1 MDSIFTWIIIGLVAA
16 VMVKGLLVDPT
27 IRELQKPQKREDR

>member
-16 VMVKGLLVDPT
+16 VMAKGLLVDPT
-27 IRELQKPQKREDR
+27 IRELPKPRKKEDR